1 MIADDFDHDIN
12 DVSDHGCG
20 NHSECDDCN
29 DHDDRSA
36 DYCSIDD
43 GYDDDDDDGDCDN
56 NNHDYYGCGDY
67 SDDDG
72 DDDLGDDDLGDD
84 DLGDDDLG
92 DDDLGDVEGDC
103 GDDVYAAHW
112 RSHKNDYLF
121 AMFFN
126 HHFY

>member
-12 DVSDHGCG
+12 DVSYNGCG
-20 NHSECDDCN
+20 NHSECDGCK

-36 DYCSIDD
+36 DYCNIDD
-43 GYDDDDDDGDCDN
+43 DYDDDDDDSDGDN
-56 NNHDYYGCGDY
+56 YNHDDGCGDY
-67 SDDDG
+67 SGDDG
-72 DDDLGDDDLGDD
+72 DDDLGDD
-84 DLGDDDLG
+84 
-92 DDDLGDVEGDC
+92 EGDC